1 MEQTKAVQTA
11 QLVGDNMITEYS
23 VAGEIVRLSN
33 QTVRKALVRGNQT
46 SVTDQEIMQFICIC
60 KYNQLNPFLNEAY
73 LVKFGNDAQMIV
85 SKEALFKRADAC
97 ENYEGIQSGIIVKRN
112 GEIVDVE
119 GCFLDDNEV
128 LLGGWAKVYRKD
140 RKYPI
145 VARCSLKEF
154 EKTQATWKT
163 MKATMI
169 AKVAKVQAL
178 REAFPNQ
185 LGAMYTREEQDVI
198 ETPYEEIKNKIENEA
213 NKQELPVDVV
223 VDECLK
229 PEPKR
234 EKTEKGGDV
243 PF

>member
-1 MEQTKAVQTA
+1 MEVKNQETTDTMVA
-11 QLVGDNMITEYS
+11 EYM
-23 VAGEIVRLSN
+23 VAGENVKLSSRIVR
-33 QTVRKALVRGNQT
+33 QLVRGNAAN
-46 SVTDQEIMQFICIC
+46 VTDQEIMQFICIC

-85 SKEALFKRADAC
+85 SKEAMFKRADAC
-97 ENYEGIQSGIIVKRN
+97 ENYEGIQYGIIVKRN

-119 GCFLDDNEV
+119 GCFLDENEV

-154 EKTQATWKT
+154 EKSQATWKT

-185 LGAMYTREEQDVI
+185 LGAMYTREEQEIV
-198 ETPYEEIKNKIENEA
+198 ETPYEEVKTTIKQEA
-213 NKQELPVDVV
+213 NKQELPIQDVQAQ
-223 VDECLK
+223 ELPIEIK
-229 PEPKR
+229 N
-234 EKTEKGGDV
+234 DV
-243 PF
+243 IKDGSKAPF